1 MTVTDREGLG
11 AEGARSPRAA
21 FAAAIRVYEEMRD
34 TRDMEPAQRRYLIRF
49 GVGMAVYVALLAA
62 ALALAGVLPEPAK
75 PWSILLVVPAIGII
89 VWAVC
94 AYWAEADEFPR
105 KLLIESAGLAF
116 TVSAP
121 LLATAG
127 ILDLV
132 GAVRV
137 PFIAA
142 FVVLMSAWGLCMA
155 VLHRRYR

>member
-1 MTVTDREGLG
+1 MTVAAREGLG

>member
-1 MTVTDREGLG
+1 
-11 AEGARSPRAA
+11 
-21 FAAAIRVYEEMRD
+21 
-34 TRDMEPAQRRYLIRF
+34 MEPAQRRYLIRF

-75 PWSILLVVPAIGII
+75 PWSIGII

-155 VLHRRYR
+155 VLQRRYR

>member
-1 MTVTDREGLG
+1 MPG
-11 AEGARSPRAA
+11 
-21 FAAAIRVYEEMRD
+21 
-34 TRDMEPAQRRYLIRF
+34 
-49 GVGMAVYVALLAA
+49 
-62 ALALAGVLPEPAK
+62 
-75 PWSILLVVPAIGII
+75 IGII

-116 TVSAP
+116 TVSTP

-155 VLHRRYR
+155 VLQRRYR

>member
-1 MTVTDREGLG
+1 MTATDREGLG

-21 FAAAIRVYEEMRD
+21 FAAAIRVCEEMRD

-155 VLHRRYR
+155 VLQRRYR

>member
-1 MTVTDREGLG
+1 
-11 AEGARSPRAA
+11 
-21 FAAAIRVYEEMRD
+21 
-34 TRDMEPAQRRYLIRF
+34 MEPAQRRYLIRF

-62 ALALAGVLPEPAK
+62 ALALAEVLPEPAR

-89 VWAVC
+89 VWA
-94 AYWAEADEFPR
+94 YWAEADEFPR
-105 KLLIESAGLAF
+105 KLIIESAGLAF

-155 VLHRRYR
+155 VLQRRYR

>member
-1 MTVTDREGLG
+1 
-11 AEGARSPRAA
+11 
-21 FAAAIRVYEEMRD
+21 
-34 TRDMEPAQRRYLIRF
+34 MEPAQRRYLIRF

-62 ALALAGVLPEPAK
+62 ALALAEVLPEPAR

-89 VWAVC
+89 VWAVW

-105 KLLIESAGLAF
+105 KLIIESAGLAF

-155 VLHRRYR
+155 VLQRRYR

>member
-1 MTVTDREGLG
+1 
-11 AEGARSPRAA
+11 
-21 FAAAIRVYEEMRD
+21 
-34 TRDMEPAQRRYLIRF
+34 MEPAQRRYLIRF
-49 GVGMAVYVALLAA
+49 GVGMAVYVALFAA
-62 ALALAGVLPEPAK
+62 ALVLAGVLPEPAR

-89 VWAVC
+89 VWAVW

-105 KLLIESAGLAF
+105 KLIIEFAGLAF

-142 FVVLMSAWGLCMA
+142 FAVLMSAWGLCMA
-155 VLHRRYR
+155 VLQRRYR

>member
-1 MTVTDREGLG
+1 
-11 AEGARSPRAA
+11 
-21 FAAAIRVYEEMRD
+21 
-34 TRDMEPAQRRYLIRF
+34 MEPAQRRYLIRF